1 MSVSLNL
8 TDAIVNSQ
16 DAVLYFFSGDFNN
29 NIINCNTVNQ
39 YSLTGTVN
47 INSYTTGTFN
57 VYDNSTNIYPDAI
70 TGPNGFQ
77 GEIGEQGFQGVVGPQ
92 GVQGIN
98 GYQGKYGF
106 QGYKG
111 DVGKGFVIFSSVD
124 NFSDL
129 VSLSVSSNNIGE
141 FVLIKGG
148 ELFIYNGDNNG
159 NTGPNNSYTHVG
171 DITDESKLIG
181 FQGVQG
187 SYGSNG
193 TQGNQGF
200 QGNIGFGFQG
210 LQGSSGSGSVTTT
223 SDSTNT
229 GRFVAFKSA
238 LSGTLQDLTNNNFQ
252 YNPSTNRLSAGTF
265 VGNLEGTANNATNA
279 SKVMSSLDTAN
290 ASRFIPF
297 KDQSLLPGN
306 AGDLYNSQLQY
317 NPSTNTLTA
326 GTFNGSLSGNVS
338 GNATT
343 ASGITIRSGLTPTSI
358 GTAGQIGYDGN
369 YIYVCVAT
377 NQWKRAL
384 ISSW

>member
-1 MSVSLNL
+1 L
-8 TDAIVNSQ
+8 T
-16 DAVLYFFSGDFNN
+16 
-29 NIINCNTVNQ
+29 
-39 YSLTGTVN
+39 
-47 INSYTTGTFN
+47 
-57 VYDNSTNIYPDAI
+57 
-70 TGPNGFQ
+70 
-77 GEIGEQGFQGVVGPQ
+77 
-92 GVQGIN
+92 
-98 GYQGKYGF
+98 
-106 QGYKG
+106 
-111 DVGKGFVIFSSVD
+111 
-124 NFSDL
+124 
-129 VSLSVSSNNIGE
+129 
-141 FVLIKGG
+141 
-148 ELFIYNGDNNG
+148 
-159 NTGPNNSYTHVG
+159 
-171 DITDESKLIG
+171 
-181 FQGVQG
+181 
-187 SYGSNG
+187 
-193 TQGNQGF
+193 
-200 QGNIGFGFQG
+200 
-210 LQGSSGSGSVTTT
+210 
-223 SDSTNT
+223 
-229 GRFVAFKSA
+229 
-238 LSGTLQDLTNNNFQ
+238 NNFQ